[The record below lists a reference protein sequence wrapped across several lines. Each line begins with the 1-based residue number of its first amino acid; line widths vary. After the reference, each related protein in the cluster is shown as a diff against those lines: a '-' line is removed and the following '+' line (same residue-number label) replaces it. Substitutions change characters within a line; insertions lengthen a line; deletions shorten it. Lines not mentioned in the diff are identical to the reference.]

1 MPYEIHTA
9 PGEEQP
15 DIPTGDGSP
24 SDGWP
29 MWEVFVRPR
38 RGMSHGHAG
47 SLHAPDAETALQHA
61 RDVYTRR
68 REGVSVWVVPTT
80 SITAS
85 DPDDADELFE
95 AIEKPYRHAAYY
107 EIPEEV
113 GHM

>member
-9 PGEEQP
+9 PGEHP
-15 DIPTGDGSP
+15 VDDTLPARSGAP
-24 SDGWP
+24 GWP
-29 MWEVFVRPR
+29 MWEVFIRAR

-68 REGVSVWVVPTT
+68 REGVSVWVVP
-80 SITAS
+80 SDAITAS
-85 DPDDADELFE
+85 DPDDRDSMFE
-95 AIEKPYRHAAYY
+95 SIEKPYRQATYY
-107 EIPEEV
+107 EIPDEV

>member
-1 MPYEIHTA
+1 MPYEIHSA
-9 PGEEQP
+9 PGEAPAHVPAFSRQ
-15 DIPTGDGSP
+15 
-24 SDGWP
+24 SDEGWP

-38 RGMSHGHAG
+38 RGLAHGHAG

-68 REGVSVWVVPTT
+68 REGVSVWVVP
-80 SITAS
+80 SSAITAS
-85 DPDDADELFE
+85 DPDDTEEMFE
-95 AIEKPYRHAAYY
+95 SIEKPYRHATYY

>member
-9 PGEEQP
+9 PGEEEP
-15 DIPTGDGSP
+15 EVPVTAGS

-68 REGVSVWVVPTT
+68 REGVSIWVVPTAAIT
-80 SITAS
+80 SS
-85 DPDDADELFE
+85 DPDDAGELFE
-95 AIEKPYRHAAYY
+95 AIEKPYRHATYY
-107 EIPEEV
+107 EIPQEV